1 MAKMISLVENHYK
14 ALKHVMADNKAIRES
29 NAELNEELKRAKAEL
44 AKMSGEKVAADEQG
58 PDSIDSVK
66 ILMKLLRINP

>member
-29 NAELNEELKRAKAEL
+29 YAELNQELKRAKAEL
-44 AKMSGEKVAADEQG
+44 AKMSGEKVAAEDQECN
-58 PDSIDSVK
+58 SIH
-66 ILMKLLRINP
+66 